1 MKHELEDQTWAHNYG
16 NFNINRMCAF
26 KGGYYTFINKI
37 RFKSTILLT
46 HSLQMLIQLQANYN
60 CHIAYL
66 NLTSVKKISMFY
78 KHIFNYQVH
87 NKSI

>member
-1 MKHELEDQTWAHNYG
+1 MKNELEDQTWTHNYG
-16 NFNINRMCAF
+16 NFKINRMCAF

-37 RFKSTILLT
+37 KFKSTILFT
-46 HSLQMLIQLQANYN
+46 HSLQIQLQTNYN

-66 NLTSVKKISMFY
+66 NPSSAQQVNIVY

-87 NKSI
+87 NKSN